1 MASPSL
7 VQIQAEIVLKLE
19 VELAKAQTELQALK
33 GMLLKPVEPGFEPWA
48 TSYLS
53 QHLEETRILVVGLKM
68 DLGLAKG
75 KLEAM
80 VADLNSQ

>member
-33 GMLLKPVEPGFEPWA
+33 GMLLKPVEPGLEPWA
-48 TSYLS
+48 TSYTV
-53 QHLEETRILVVGLKM
+53 QHIEETRILVVGLKM